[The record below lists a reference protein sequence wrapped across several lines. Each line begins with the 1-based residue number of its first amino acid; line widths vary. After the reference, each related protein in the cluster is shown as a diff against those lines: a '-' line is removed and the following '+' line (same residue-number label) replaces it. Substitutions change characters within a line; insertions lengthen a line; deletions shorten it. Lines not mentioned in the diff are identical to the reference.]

1 VANLN
6 PNPNPNPN
14 PYPNP
19 NPNPKP
25 YPNPNPGGGDLSAAV
40 ADMGI
45 FDAISPAEIA
55 HLAPQI
61 GAPPLRI

>member
-1 VANLN
+1 
-6 PNPNPNPN
+6 
-14 PYPNP
+14 
-19 NPNPKP
+19 
-25 YPNPNPGGGDLSAAV
+25 
-40 ADMGI
+40 MGI